1 MVFAGEWVVV
11 VEKEGEWLINGR
23 CVPKPWSLRF
33 ALFLVRFG
41 HRPDKAGTMP
51 DDDGFPSTQ
60 AIERARPIFFD
71 EAGVPLEVFID
82 PGAVSNRPKLVR
94 SLRVRF
100 ATFFFDVRIAF
111 G

>member
-1 MVFAGEWVVV
+1 MVVAARF
-11 VEKEGEWLINGR
+11 
-23 CVPKPWSLRF
+23 VPCPLWAPTRQGS
-33 ALFLVRFG
+33 
-41 HRPDKAGTMP
+41 GTMP
-51 DDDGFPSTQ
+51 DDGFPSTQ

-100 ATFFFDVRIAF
+100 ATFFFRRAHRI